1 LNGCGFV
8 DVNSKK
14 FLASSASFRKYSN
27 MSPCTLSEPERV
39 TMFTTAP
46 ET

>member
-1 LNGCGFV
+1 VRLV
-8 DVNSKK
+8 VVNSKK
-14 FLASSASFRKYSN
+14 FLASSASSRKYSN
-27 MSPCTLSEPERV
+27 ASPRTLPEPERV